1 MPISETM
8 SWKGDKGTARPQSL
22 LGVPRLTF
30 VISADLSA
38 RLLFTPEIPPYC
50 TSSGAICTMSAL
62 MIKAIFRLTE
72 IEKQKIFKLRE
83 MGVRPPDIARRFGLS
98 EGVVHKIIQAQRALI
113 QPPKIAPQGDLMVQR
128 DLHKQEAS

>member
-1 MPISETM
+1 M
-8 SWKGDKGTARPQSL
+8 SQAGGRGTFL
-22 LGVPRLTF
+22 VPSVGALVNLCDFSGF
-30 VISADLSA
+30 VLP
-38 RLLFTPEIPPYC
+38 LLFTPQIPPYC

-113 QPPKIAPQGDLMVQR
+113 QPPKMAPQGDLLSQG

>member
-1 MPISETM
+1 M
-8 SWKGDKGTARPQSL
+8 SQAGGRGTFL
-22 LGVPRLTF
+22 VPSVGALVNLCDFSGF
-30 VISADLSA
+30 VLP
-38 RLLFTPEIPPYC
+38 LLFTPQIPPYC

-98 EGVVHKIIQAQRALI
+98 EGVVHKIEIGRASCRER
-113 QPPKIAPQGDLMVQR
+113 V
-128 DLHKQEAS
+128 

>member
-1 MPISETM
+1 
-8 SWKGDKGTARPQSL
+8 
-22 LGVPRLTF
+22 
-30 VISADLSA
+30 
-38 RLLFTPEIPPYC
+38 
-50 TSSGAICTMSAL
+50 

-98 EGVVHKIIQAQRALI
+98 EGVVHKIIQAQRALM
-113 QPPKIAPQGDLMVQR
+113 QPPKISPQGDLMAQR

>member
-1 MPISETM
+1 
-8 SWKGDKGTARPQSL
+8 
-22 LGVPRLTF
+22 
-30 VISADLSA
+30 
-38 RLLFTPEIPPYC
+38 
-50 TSSGAICTMSAL
+50 MSAL

-113 QPPKIAPQGDLMVQR
+113 QSPKMAPQRDLLATG

>member
-1 MPISETM
+1 
-8 SWKGDKGTARPQSL
+8 
-22 LGVPRLTF
+22 
-30 VISADLSA
+30 
-38 RLLFTPEIPPYC
+38 
-50 TSSGAICTMSAL
+50 MSAL

-113 QPPKIAPQGDLMVQR
+113 QPPAKMAPRSDLLATG